1 MATVSR
7 QEFLDFFSSIPKLP
21 EGTKVTFESKL
32 EDYDLDSIDL
42 ADMSFDLEDKYDL
55 SLPFLDEPLETVED
69 IYQLVVNAKSDE
81 FV

>member
-7 QEFLDFFSSIPKLP
+7 QEFLEFFGTIPKLP
-21 EGTKVTFESKL
+21 EGTQINFESKL

-55 SLPFLDEPLETVED
+55 SLEILDKPLETVED
-69 IYQLVVNAKSDE
+69 IYQLVKNAKPG
-81 FV
+81 

>member
-7 QEFLDFFSSIPKLP
+7 QEFLDFFNSIPKLP
-21 EGTKVTFESKL
+21 EGTKVEFEARL

-55 SLPFLDEPLETVED
+55 SLDILDKPLETVED
-69 IYQLVVNAKSDE
+69 IYQLVKNAKPD
-81 FV
+81 